1 LEADSSVWITIAEII
16 SNVRERIEAI
26 VQVSSGE
33 WLEFAD
39 PARIVVAESP
49 SAVRPALAEVERLT
63 RDFGLHAVGF
73 LTYEAGQAFNLPVR
87 RQDDS
92 IPLAW
97 FGLFE
102 PKGVR
107 VMAQPTREGEYRLG
121 PLRPSIER
129 HDFDGAFETIKGH
142 LAAGDTYQVN
152 FTFKM
157 RGEFDGE
164 PRALFADLIEAQR
177 GRHSAFIRI
186 GDRAICSASPELFFE
201 LDGLSIRSRPMK
213 GTARRGLTA
222 ADDRRRRDELHES
235 TKQRAE
241 NVMIVDMVRND
252 LGRVA
257 DVGSIEVPELFTV
270 EQYPNVWQMTSLVT
284 GRSLASLEETF
295 AAMHPSASVTGAPKV
310 RTMAI
315 LSQLESE
322 PRGIYTGA
330 VGHVPPDGN
339 ASFNVAIRTAVV
351 DLSGGRVEF
360 GVGSGIVWDSDA
372 GAEYEECLLKGTV
385 IGQPPARFELLETMR
400 WTAEHGF
407 FLLDRHLA
415 RLREA
420 AGYFDFVFSA
430 DATKAALGDAVK
442 GLPQA
447 QRVRLLVARDGGVR
461 VERAT
466 LVESPA
472 ALGVGIAAE
481 PIDAGNVWLYH
492 KTTQR
497 DVYERARAQASGY
510 DDVILWNRSGQVTE
524 ATTANV
530 VAEVG
535 GARVTPPVECGLLA
549 GTFRAELLARGEIRE
564 QALTLDDLRA
574 ASRVW
579 LINSVHEWREAI
591 VDFPSA

>member
-1 LEADSSVWITIAEII
+1 VH
-16 SNVRERIEAI
+16 ERTEAI
-26 VQVSSGE
+26 VQISSGE

-73 LTYEAGQAFNLPVR
+73 LTYEAGQAFDLPVR
-87 RQDDS
+87 ALGDS
-92 IPLAW
+92 MPLAW

-107 VMAQPTREGEYRLG
+107 ITAQPAREGEYRLG

-129 HDFDGAFETIKGH
+129 HDFDRAFETIKGH

-157 RGEFDGE
+157 RGEFEGE

-177 GRHSAFIRI
+177 GRHSAFIRVA
-186 GDRAICSASPELFFE
+186 DRAICSASPELFFE
-201 LDGLSIRSRPMK
+201 LDGASVRSRPMK
-213 GTARRGLTA
+213 GTARRGLTG

-241 NVMIVDMVRND
+241 NVMIVDMIRND

-257 DVGSIEVPELFTV
+257 DVGSIEVPELFIV

-284 GRSLASLEETF
+284 GRSLASLGEMF

-315 LSQLESE
+315 LSELESQ
-322 PRGIYTGA
+322 PRGVYTGA

-351 DLSGGRVEF
+351 DLSVGSVEF

-415 RLREA
+415 RLRES
-420 AGYFDFVFSA
+420 AGYFDFRFA
-430 DATKAALGDAVK
+430 AEAAEAALGDAVE
-442 GLPQA
+442 GLHQA
-447 QRVRLLVARDGGVR
+447 QKVRLLVARDGGVR
-461 VERAT
+461 VERTT
-466 LVESPA
+466 LINPPA

-481 PIDAGNVWLYH
+481 PIDPDNVWLYH
-492 KTTQR
+492 KTTRR
-497 DVYERARAQASGY
+497 DVYERARAQRSGY

-564 QALTLDDLRA
+564 RALTLDDLRA

-579 LINSVHEWREAI
+579 LINSVHEWRDAI
-591 VDFPSA
+591 VEFGSA